1 MEPLGHMDSA
11 LPLPYYTHQSNARC
25 IQQPAARHPLILVV
39 EDDDDNLLLIRYA
52 LESFN
57 YGFIGQNDSRKALAT
72 AKECLPD
79 LILMDILL
87 PNVDGIQLVKHLKQ
101 DEITRGIPVIAV
113 TALAKMEDR
122 ESLLLEGFVDYISK
136 PYMLDDLEA
145 IIRRHLY

>member
-1 MEPLGHMDSA
+1 MDSA
-11 LPLPYYTHQSNARC
+11 LPLPYYVHQSDSC
-25 IQQPAARHPLILVV
+25 CVHQPVSTHPLILVV

-57 YGFIGQNDSRKALAT
+57 CRFVGESDSRKALST
-72 AKECLPD
+72 ARECKPD

-87 PNVDGIQLVKHLKQ
+87 PNVDGVQLVKRLKQ
-101 DEITRGIPVIAV
+101 DELTKAIPVIAV

-122 ESLLLEGFVDYISK
+122 ENLLLSGFVDYISK

-145 IIRRHLY
+145 AIRRHLR